1 MAVVHGALRGI
12 ETQAK
17 CIKAGVYSP
26 FRMSIRSNPRPSQ
39 GQTPSSAIDFR
50 DEFVASSTN
59 AALAASQEETV
70 SHILQRLDQLQSTIA
85 NAPEA
90 TAPAPVA
97 RTIRKAE
104 SGDLHSRL
112 SALENINED
121 HLRRLGAKL
130 DGLERQF
137 SNNKEAEALMGRI
150 ATKFTAIESQ
160 LNANKDVDG
169 LMNKIATK
177 FSQVESKLQSATQLH
192 DRVSELE
199 SKAQLHA
206 RLHDRISTL
215 ESRIKPDIHSRIAQL
230 EARLEPDPEQERILS
245 RINSKLEILEQS
257 ARKQKTVS
265 LGADF
270 DRPRSSMD
278 RARPSEDMSLGSNA
292 EREERINFLQT
303 RIEKLKELRS
313 RYEMDESQ

>member
-1 MAVVHGALRGI
+1 V
-12 ETQAK
+12 T
-17 CIKAGVYSP
+17 
-26 FRMSIRSNPRPSQ
+26 
-39 GQTPSSAIDFR
+39 
-50 DEFVASSTN
+50 SSTN

-70 SHILQRLDQLQSTIA
+70 SHILQRLDQLQSTIS
-85 NAPEA
+85 NAPES
-90 TAPAPVA
+90 APAPA
-97 RTIRKAE
+97 RATVRKPE
-104 SGDLHSRL
+104 GTVDLHSRL

-160 LNANKDVDG
+160 LNANKDTEG

-199 SKAQLHA
+199 SNAQLHS

-215 ESRIKPDIHSRIAQL
+215 ESRVKPDIHSRIAQL
-230 EARLEPDPEQERILS
+230 ESRLEPDPEQERILS
-245 RINSKLEILEQS
+245 RINSKLEVLEQN

-265 LGADF
+265 IGAEMDRSRS

-278 RARPSEDMSLGSNA
+278 RSRSSDARESSDSALGSNA
-292 EREERINFLQT
+292 EREDRINFLQT

-313 RYEMDESQ
+313 RYELE

>member
-1 MAVVHGALRGI
+1 
-12 ETQAK
+12 
-17 CIKAGVYSP
+17 
-26 FRMSIRSNPRPSQ
+26 MSSRSNPRPSQ

-85 NAPEA
+85 NAPET
-90 TAPAPVA
+90 TAPAPA

-104 SGDLHSRL
+104 GGDLHSRL

-265 LGADF
+265 LGADLSRSSV

-278 RARPSEDMSLGSNA
+278 RAPDAALGSNA